1 MGAGS
6 IIIIVIVSLVL
17 LYVGI
22 TTGVL
27 WTILG
32 GLFTLIGNCIWALL
46 KGIGCAIG
54 SLLGNLLAGI
64 ATGIL
69 AVLKVIALPA
79 LIIGVVIFIGMMI
92 WKAFFDKAS

>member
-1 MGAGS
+1 MGVF
-6 IIIIVIVSLVL
+6 IIILVSIAL

-32 GLFTLIGNCIWALL
+32 GLFSLIGRCIWELL

-54 SLLGNLLAGI
+54 SLLEKILAGI
-64 ATGIL
+64 AGGIL
-69 AVLKVIALPA
+69 EVLKVIALPA
-79 LIIGVVIFIGMMI
+79 LIIGAVVFVCMMI
-92 WKAFFDKAS
+92 WRAFFK